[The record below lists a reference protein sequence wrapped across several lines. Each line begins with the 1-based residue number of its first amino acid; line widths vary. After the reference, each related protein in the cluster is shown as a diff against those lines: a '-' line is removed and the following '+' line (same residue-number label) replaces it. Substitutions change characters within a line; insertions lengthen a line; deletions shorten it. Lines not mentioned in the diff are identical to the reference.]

1 MKLVHGDLSGEIV
14 NEQKECVE
22 WIIESPE
29 LFSKYVGE
37 LYRQANKFEGKFVLS
52 EKNKEID
59 IAKHLEI
66 IINPLSVEINNKKVL
81 NKLYEELNKLSSN
94 EVLYMKTLELTKLIQ
109 EYLLDLEQ
117 ETNYILEF
125 NNEVEMSALFKAVD
139 LKYEDSGEDFLER
152 LVKYIKTLGNLL
164 FIKLVIFVNARC
176 FMNDEQIK
184 KLCEEI
190 KYMEIKGLFIENSEK
205 TCVEGMERYIIDK
218 DRCEIY

>member
-1 MKLVHGDLSGEIV
+1 MKLVHVDLSGEII

-29 LFSKYVGE
+29 MFAKYVGE
-37 LYRQANKFEGKFVLS
+37 LYKQSNKEEGKFVLS
-52 EKNKEID
+52 ENNKEID
-59 IAKHLEI
+59 IAKHSEI
-66 IINPLSVEINNKKVL
+66 IINPLSIEINNRKVM
-81 NKLYEELNKLSSN
+81 NKLYDELNKLSSG
-94 EVLYMKTLELTKLIQ
+94 EVMYMKTLELTKIIQ

-139 LKYEDSGEDFLER
+139 LKYEDNGEDFLER
-152 LVKYIKTLGNLL
+152 LVKYIKILVNLL
-164 FIKLVIFVNARC
+164 SVKLFVFINARC
-176 FMNDEQIK
+176 FMNDEQIE

-205 TCVEGMERYIIDK
+205 ACVEGMGRYIIDK

>member
-1 MKLVHGDLSGEIV
+1 
-14 NEQKECVE
+14 
-22 WIIESPE
+22 
-29 LFSKYVGE
+29 
-37 LYRQANKFEGKFVLS
+37 
-52 EKNKEID
+52 
-59 IAKHLEI
+59 
-66 IINPLSVEINNKKVL
+66 
-81 NKLYEELNKLSSN
+81 
-94 EVLYMKTLELTKLIQ
+94 MKTLELTKLIQ

-152 LVKYIKTLGNLL
+152 LVKYIKILVDLL
-164 FIKLVIFVNARC
+164 SVKLVVFINARC
-176 FMNDEQIK
+176 FMNDEQIR

-190 KYMEIKGLFIENSEK
+190 KYMEIKGLFIENNEK